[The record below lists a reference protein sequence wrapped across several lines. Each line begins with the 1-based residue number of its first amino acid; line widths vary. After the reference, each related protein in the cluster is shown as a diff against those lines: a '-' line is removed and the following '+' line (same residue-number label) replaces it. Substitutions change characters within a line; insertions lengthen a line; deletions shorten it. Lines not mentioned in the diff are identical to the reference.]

1 MTTIAIPAP
10 QTDNPSWRRCPGCA
24 MLLYA
29 RRLEGQCFV
38 CPECGHHFRIAA
50 STRLDLL
57 LDPESVQ
64 PLDFSVAAWDALG
77 FVDTMPYQ
85 TRLAKATSRTGLDE
99 AAVAATGRIGGSPV
113 VVVVLD
119 FHFLGGSMGTAVG
132 EIVTRAAEHALA
144 TRTPLLAV
152 TASGGARMQEG
163 CLSLM
168 QMAKTSAAFAA
179 LRSAGVLTLCVLTDP
194 TFGGVTAS
202 FATLGDILIAEPGAL
217 IGFAGPRVI
226 ENATRQPLPE
236 NFQTAEYLLAHG
248 MIDCVVPREGLP
260 GVLALLLR
268 AARADVP
275 AASDEPV
282 APDVPA
288 ELDVAADLASSP
300 SETVQALLTDA
311 DALAPQPA
319 AQLLRDARAT
329 ARPTTLEYAWRIFD
343 EFVELHGDRLAGDD
357 PAIVGGLGC
366 LAGRWAVVLG
376 HQKGNDTA
384 TLIARNFGMARPEG
398 YRKAIRLMRLAQ
410 RLRLPV
416 LTFVDTPG
424 AAPDIGAEDRGQSW
438 AISEA
443 LAELAGL
450 TVPVVA
456 TIIGEGGSGGALAL
470 AVANRVLMLERTC
483 YSVISPESCST
494 ILFGNPARAEEMAE
508 ALRITPADLLRLG
521 LVDAVV
527 PEPPGGAQADPGQAA
542 TNVRAAL
549 CQVLRE
555 LEPLSAADVVEQRQR
570 RFRQVGAPSPARI
583 STQPTTDDGGTR

>member
-1 MTTIAIPAP
+1 
-10 QTDNPSWRRCPGCA
+10 
-24 MLLYA
+24 
-29 RRLEGQCFV
+29 V
-38 CPECGHHFRIAA
+38 
-50 STRLDLL
+50 
-57 LDPESVQ
+57 
-64 PLDFSVAAWDALG
+64 LG
-77 FVDTMPYQ
+77 FVDTMPYR
-85 TRLAKATSRTGLDE
+85 TRLAKAATRTGLNE
-99 AAVAATGRIGGSPV
+99 AAVAAPRRIRGAPV
-113 VVVVLD
+113 VVVALD
-119 FHFLGGSMGTAVG
+119 FQFLGGSMGSAVG

-144 TRTPLLAV
+144 TRTPLLAI

-179 LRSAGVLTLCVLTDP
+179 LRSAGVLTICLLTDP

-236 NFQTAEYLLAHG
+236 GFQTAEYLLAHG
-248 MIDCVVPREGLP
+248 MIDCVAPREGLP
-260 GVLALLLR
+260 GLLGLLLR
-268 AARADVP
+268 AYRAGGVGVTDVAQVPDLAQVADV
-275 AASDEPV
+275 AQV
-282 APDVPA
+282 ARVA
-288 ELDVAADLASSP
+288 YLADVAADPTESGQ
-300 SETVQALLTDA
+300 VLLTDA
-311 DALAPQPA
+311 DALAAQPA
-319 AQLLRDARAT
+319 AQLLRDART
-329 ARPTTLEYAWRIFD
+329 LTRPTTLEYTWRVFD

-366 LAGRWAVVLG
+366 LDGRWAVVLG

-384 TLIARNFGMARPEG
+384 SLIARNFGMARPEG

-410 RLRLPV
+410 RLRLPI

-508 ALRITPADLLRLG
+508 RLRITPADLLRLG

-527 PEPPGGAQADPGQAA
+527 PEPAGGAQADPGQAA
-542 TNVRAAL
+542 ANVRAAL
-549 CQVLRE
+549 CQVLGE
-555 LEPLSAADVVEQRQR
+555 LAPRSGAELVEERRR
-570 RFRQVGAPSPARI
+570 RFRRFGTASLARDLVQSTIDEGVERRPAKR
-583 STQPTTDDGGTR
+583 

>member
-1 MTTIAIPAP
+1 MTSVTMSAAKM
-10 QTDNPSWRRCPGCA
+10 DNSSWRACRGCGT
-24 MLLYA
+24 LLYA
-29 RRLEGQCFV
+29 RRLESHSFV
-38 CPECGHHFRIAA
+38 CPECGHHFRISAA
-50 STRLDLL
+50 TRLELL
-57 LDPESVQ
+57 LDSGSIQ
-64 PLDFSVAAWDALG
+64 PLDIEVAARDVLG
-77 FVDTMPYQ
+77 FADTMPYP
-85 TRLAKATSRTGLDE
+85 TRLAEAATRTGLTE
-99 AAVAATGRIGGSPV
+99 AAVVATGRIGGAPV
-113 VVVVLD
+113 VVAGLD
-119 FHFLGGSMGTAVG
+119 FQFLGGSMGTAVG
-132 EIVTRAAEHALA
+132 EIITQAAEYALA
-144 TRTPLLAV
+144 TRTPLLAI

-168 QMAKTSAAFAA
+168 QMAKTSAAFAD
-179 LRSAGVLTLCVLTDP
+179 LRTAGVLTICLLTDP

-236 NFQTAEYLLAHG
+236 GFQTAEYLLARG

-260 GVLALLLR
+260 GLLGLLLR
-268 AARADVP
+268 AYGGGVAP
-275 AASDEPV
+275 AADAVAETLDAGPV
-282 APDVPA
+282 
-288 ELDVAADLASSP
+288 
-300 SETVQALLTDA
+300 LLTDA
-311 DALAPQPA
+311 ETLASQPA
-319 AQLLRDARAT
+319 AQLVRDART
-329 ARPTTLEYAWRIFD
+329 LTRPTTLEYAWRVFD

-366 LAGRWAVVLG
+366 LDGRWVVVLG

-384 TLIARNFGMARPEG
+384 SLIARNFGMARPEG
-398 YRKAIRLMRLAQ
+398 YRKAVRLIRLAQ
-410 RLRLPV
+410 RLGLPV

-443 LAELAGL
+443 LVELAGL

-483 YSVISPESCST
+483 YSVISPESCAT

-508 ALRITPADLLRLG
+508 SLRITPADLLRLG
-521 LVDAVV
+521 VIDAVV

-542 TNVRAAL
+542 ANVRAAL
-549 CQVLRE
+549 CAVLAELVRRSPDELVRE
-555 LEPLSAADVVEQRQR
+555 RRR
-570 RFRQVGAPSPARI
+570 RFRQFGEVSEVAE
-583 STQPTTDDGGTR
+583 STQSTIDEGVTL

>member
-1 MTTIAIPAP
+1 MTSTTMPAP
-10 QTDNPSWRRCPGCA
+10 QTDNSSWRACQRCGV
-24 MLLYA
+24 LLYA
-29 RRLEGQCFV
+29 RRLEGQSFV
-38 CPECGHHFRIAA
+38 CPECGHHFRIPAT
-50 STRLDLL
+50 TRLELL
-57 LDPESVQ
+57 LDNESVQ
-64 PLDFSVAAWDALG
+64 PLDFEVGAWDALG
-77 FVDTMPYQ
+77 FVDTKPYQ
-85 TRLAKATSRTGLDE
+85 TRLAEAATRTGLSE
-99 AAVAATGRIGGSPV
+99 AAVAATGRIGGAPV
-113 VVVVLD
+113 VVVALD
-119 FHFLGGSMGTAVG
+119 FQFLGGSMGTAVG

-144 TRTPLLAV
+144 TRTPLLTI

-179 LRSAGVLTLCVLTDP
+179 LRSAGVLTICLLTDP

-236 NFQTAEYLLAHG
+236 GFQTAEYLLAHG

-260 GVLALLLR
+260 GLLGLLLSAYRADGVSGPDVTR
-268 AARADVP
+268 AADPAD
-275 AASDEPV
+275 AG
-282 APDVPA
+282 
-288 ELDVAADLASSP
+288 L
-300 SETVQALLTDA
+300 ALLTDA
-311 DALAPQPA
+311 DALPSQPA
-319 AQLLRDARAT
+319 AQLLRDART
-329 ARPTTLEYAWRIFD
+329 LTRPTTSEYAWRVFD

-357 PAIVGGLGC
+357 PAILGGLGC
-366 LAGRWAVVLG
+366 LDGRWAVVLG

-384 TLIARNFGMARPEG
+384 SLIAHNFGMARPEG
-398 YRKAIRLMRLAQ
+398 YRKAVRLMRLAE
-410 RLRLPV
+410 RLRLPI

-508 ALRITPADLLRLG
+508 RLRITPADLLRLG

-527 PEPPGGAQADPGQAA
+527 PEPSGGAQADPGQAA
-542 TNVRAAL
+542 ANVRAAL
-549 CQVLRE
+549 CQMLHELAPRSPAELRDE
-555 LEPLSAADVVEQRQR
+555 RRR
-570 RFRQVGAPSPARI
+570 RFRRFGTVSPARGLAK
-583 STQPTTDDGGTR
+583 STTDEGVQSTIDEGVRR